1 MRLFLAAMLCVALA
15 GCAPERIQPGHLRL
29 MLMDIGEA
37 DCMLIQTHDANWLVD
52 SGETTSAP
60 AIRRMLRERGVRSLD
75 MAVLTHPH
83 SDHIGGIREIGGSV
97 PVRQILDSGFPQ
109 GSGVQRRLTDWI
121 RREGIPYR
129 RARAGQIVRVGS
141 EVTIEVLW
149 PPDQYV
155 RDTESDA
162 NNNSVVLRIRHG
174 TVRILIAGDL
184 QSDGEARLLA
194 SGVNVAAD
202 VLKVAHQGSSDST
215 SEEFLQEVRPSLA
228 LIAAGRRNSY
238 GHPSPETLK
247 RLEQAG
253 VRVCRTDRD
262 GDLIAESD
270 GSRVTLLQPRPEE

>member
-1 MRLFLAAMLCVALA
+1 
-15 GCAPERIQPGHLRL
+15 
-29 MLMDIGEA
+29 MDIGEA

-60 AIRRMLRERGVRSLD
+60 AIRRRLRERGVRSLD

-83 SDHIGGIREIGGSV
+83 SDHIGGIREIGRGV
-97 PVRQILDSGFPQ
+97 PVRQILDSGFPL

-129 RARAGQIVRVGS
+129 RARAGQVVQLGS

-149 PPDQYV
+149 PPDQYM
-155 RDTESDA
+155 RGTESDA

-194 SGVNVAAD
+194 SGAD
-202 VLKVAHQGSSDST
+202 LTAHVLKVAHQGSSDST
-215 SEEFLQEVRPSLA
+215 SEEFLRRVRPSLA
-228 LIAAGRRNSY
+228 LIAAGRHNSY
-238 GHPSPETLK
+238 GHPSPETLE
-247 RLEQAG
+247 RLERAG
-253 VRVCRTDRD
+253 AEVFRTDRD
-262 GDLIAESD
+262 GDLSLESD
-270 GSRVTLLQPRPEE
+270 GAGVSLSP